1 MLYLLFKK
9 IKDFNRQ
16 VAYKKAHSNPKK
28 SKKAEDLAKEIAKKE
43 SAPKVDSTLDHFAV
57 NPDGAMDLDNNYDMT
72 VAELGLQQSK
82 RDQIIAFYLTILGF
96 VIPSVISLEIH
107 NGAKAV
113 AFLAMY
119 GIGVIF
125 CHVIIRYRT
134 YKEVYWIACR
144 VLTQL
149 CNIHKPFI
157 NEQTIYTLYFNAL
170 VKNMGSIVVKNKR
183 KKKDAETGAVK
194 TSILRSFIK
203 QLDSAETLLFETLA
217 LFSTFV
223 GGIGAFYAYSI
234 HWSLTVVIFIILIE
248 ILVSLNYRYVTKL
261 LELYKVVDTQAIS
274 DLQIPFKK
282 AWMLHCYV
290 DDLTSSN
297 KNATLK

>member
-1 MLYLLFKK
+1 MFYLLWKK
-9 IKDFNRQ
+9 WKDLSLQR
-16 VAYKKAHSNPKK
+16 ALKKTHKNPNKNKK
-28 SKKAEDLAKEIAKKE
+28 TQELAKQMEARKMAAKVE
-43 SAPKVDSTLDHFAV
+43 ARIDHFAI

-107 NGAKAV
+107 NGAKAI

-170 VKNMGSIVVKNKR
+170 VKNKGSIVVKNKR
-183 KKKDAETGAVK
+183 EKKDPETGAVK
-194 TSILRSFIK
+194 TSILRSFLK

-223 GGIGAFYAYSI
+223 GGIGAFYAYSV
-234 HWSLTVVIFIILIE
+234 HWALTIVILLFLLE
-248 ILVSLNYRYVTKL
+248 ILASLNYRYVTKL
-261 LELYKVVDTQAIS
+261 LELYKVVDTHTID

-290 DDLTSSN
+290 DDLTSNN